1 MNEKDSLQQLFAD
14 FRPELGDGEDF
25 MQALARR
32 LEAVEYVKQMQD
44 ARIRRYKY
52 AVLLALL
59 CGLAAG
65 GILCAVVLMQ
75 PAGAPVFSFG
85 SQWLPLLLLERN
97 SQTIS
102 LVSLSILLSVG
113 VVMFVNMLNE
123 IPVNR
128 KKKPAK
134 QTKTVT
140 R

>member
-1 MNEKDSLQQLFAD
+1 MNEKDYLQQLFAD
-14 FRPELGDGEDF
+14 FRPSLGDEGDF
-25 MQALARR
+25 MRKLSRR

-44 ARIRRYKY
+44 AHIRRYKY

-65 GILCAVVLMQ
+65 GIMCAVVLMQ

-97 SQTIS
+97 SQMIS
-102 LVSLSILLSVG
+102 LVSLSMLLSVG

-123 IPVNR
+123 ISVDR
-128 KKKPAK
+128 KKRLSK